1 MLASTDVRLS
11 KSLSWRAQKLSKSK
25 VPLISVVDDDRS
37 VVEAIVSL
45 LESVGYTAAGFVSA
59 QDFLNSPQLR
69 RTACLI
75 LDVRMPGIGGLE
87 LQGRL
92 AAENIHTPI
101 IFITANGGLEVSAE
115 ALNGGAVAC
124 LRKPFSQESL
134 LGALRS
140 ALALPGGPTSGTNQ
154 G

>member
-1 MLASTDVRLS
+1 MST
-11 KSLSWRAQKLSKSK
+11 SK
-25 VPLISVVDDDRS
+25 VPLISIVDDDRS

-45 LESVGYTAAGFVSA
+45 LESVGCAAAGFVSA
-59 QDFLNSPQLR
+59 QDFLHSPQLR

-87 LQGRL
+87 LQRRL
-92 AAENIHTPI
+92 AAENIHPPI
-101 IFITANGGLEVSAE
+101 IFITANGELEVSAE
-115 ALNGGAVAC
+115 ALSGGAVAC
-124 LRKPFSQESL
+124 LHKPFAQESL

-140 ALALPGGPTSGTNQ
+140 ALAEPGGPTGDENP

>member
-1 MLASTDVRLS
+1 
-11 KSLSWRAQKLSKSK
+11 
-25 VPLISVVDDDRS
+25 VDDDRS

-59 QDFLNSPQLR
+59 QDFLNSSQFP

-75 LDVRMPGIGGLE
+75 LDVRMPGMDGLE
-87 LQGRL
+87 LQRRL
-92 AAENIHTPI
+92 VAEDIQTPI
-101 IFITANGGLEVSAE
+101 IFITAHGDQEVSAE
-115 ALNGGAVAC
+115 VLTTGATAL

-140 ALALPGGPTSGTNQ
+140 ALAQPEGPTGHANPD
-154 G
+154 

>member
-1 MLASTDVRLS
+1 MSTS
-11 KSLSWRAQKLSKSK
+11 NI
-25 VPLISVVDDDRS
+25 PLISVVDDDRS
-37 VVEAIVSL
+37 IVEAIVSL
-45 LESVGYTAAGFVSA
+45 LESVGYAAAGFVSA

-87 LQGRL
+87 LQRRL
-92 AAENIHTPI
+92 AAENIHTPV
-101 IFITANGGLEVSAE
+101 IFITAHGDQELSAE
-115 ALNGGAVAC
+115 VLTTGATAL

-140 ALALPGGPTSGTNQ
+140 ALAQTAGPTSDENPG
-154 G
+154 

>member
-1 MLASTDVRLS
+1 MTT
-11 KSLSWRAQKLSKSK
+11 SK

-45 LESVGYTAAGFVSA
+45 LESVGYAAAGFVSA

-75 LDVRMPGIGGLE
+75 LDLRMPGIGGLE
-87 LQGRL
+87 LQRRL

-101 IFITANGGLEVSAE
+101 IFITAHGDQELSAE
-115 ALNGGAVAC
+115 VLATGVTAL

-140 ALALPGGPTSGTNQ
+140 ALAQTGGNENPG
-154 G
+154 

>member
-1 MLASTDVRLS
+1 MSTS
-11 KSLSWRAQKLSKSK
+11 N

-45 LESVGYTAAGFVSA
+45 LESVGYAAAGFVSA

-75 LDVRMPGIGGLE
+75 LDLRMPGIGGLE
-87 LQGRL
+87 LQRRL

-101 IFITANGGLEVSAE
+101 IFITAHGDQELSAE
-115 ALNGGAVAC
+115 VLTTGATAL

-140 ALALPGGPTSGTNQ
+140 ALAQTGGPIGNENPV
-154 G
+154 

>member
-1 MLASTDVRLS
+1 M
-11 KSLSWRAQKLSKSK
+11 
-25 VPLISVVDDDRS
+25 DDDRS
-37 VVEAIVSL
+37 IVEAIVSL
-45 LESVGYTAAGFVSA
+45 LESVGYAAAGFVSA

-87 LQGRL
+87 LQRRL
-92 AAENIHTPI
+92 AANNIHTPV
-101 IFITANGGLEVSAE
+101 IFITAHGDQELSAE
-115 ALNGGAVAC
+115 VLTTGAAAL

-140 ALALPGGPTSGTNQ
+140 ALAQAGGPIGNENP

>member
-1 MLASTDVRLS
+1 LST
-11 KSLSWRAQKLSKSK
+11 SK
-25 VPLISVVDDDRS
+25 VPLISVVDDDQC
-37 VVEAIVSL
+37 VVEGIVSL
-45 LESVGYTAAGFVSA
+45 LESVGYAATGFVSA

-87 LQGRL
+87 LQRHL

-101 IFITANGGLEVSAE
+101 IFITANGGLE
-115 ALNGGAVAC
+115 ALSGGAVAC

-140 ALALPGGPTSGTNQ
+140 ALSSPGKPLGDAN
-154 G
+154 

>member
-1 MLASTDVRLS
+1 MST
-11 KSLSWRAQKLSKSK
+11 SK

-45 LESVGYTAAGFVSA
+45 LESVGYAAAGFVSA

-87 LQGRL
+87 LQRRL

-101 IFITANGGLEVSAE
+101 IFITAHGDQELSAE
-115 ALNGGAVAC
+115 VLTTGVTAL

-140 ALALPGGPTSGTNQ
+140 ALAQTGGNENPG
-154 G
+154 

>member
-1 MLASTDVRLS
+1 MSTS
-11 KSLSWRAQKLSKSK
+11 H

-37 VVEAIVSL
+37 IVEAIVGL
-45 LESVGYTAAGFVSA
+45 LESVGYAAAGFVSA

-87 LQGRL
+87 LQRRL
-92 AAENIHTPI
+92 AAQDIHTPV
-101 IFITANGGLEVSAE
+101 IFITAHGDQELSAE
-115 ALNGGAVAC
+115 VLATGATAL

-140 ALALPGGPTSGTNQ
+140 ALAQTGGPISNGNP

>member
-1 MLASTDVRLS
+1 MAERLALLAAANMSTS
-11 KSLSWRAQKLSKSK
+11 N
-25 VPLISVVDDDRS
+25 VPLISIVDDDRS
-37 VVEAIVSL
+37 IVEAIVSL
-45 LESVGYTAAGFVSA
+45 LESVGCAAAGYVSA

-75 LDVRMPGIGGLE
+75 LDVRMPGMGGLE
-87 LQGRL
+87 LQRRL

-101 IFITANGGLEVSAE
+101 IFITAHGDQELSTEVLTTGAT
-115 ALNGGAVAC
+115 AL

-140 ALALPGGPTSGTNQ
+140 ALASPGGPTGHAKVN
-154 G
+154 